1 MPTKK
6 SKQTPRPAHNV
17 MQLAA
22 KPIDRER
29 LLAELTTEGLFS
41 NAALTKS
48 YSSNVIG
55 EVGITELVQA
65 MRQTVTAVSGGNL
78 ASAEKM
84 LMAQA
89 IALNTIFGELA
100 RRSALNMGGH
110 LDASERYMRLALK
123 AQGQCRATL
132 EALADIKHPRP
143 VSFVTQANITTG
155 PQQVNNGLAPA
166 PAGISQTER
175 NELLE
180 HQHGNRLDCGAQGT
194 AGGAHQDM
202 EAMEPVHRATDT

>member
-1 MPTKK
+1 
-6 SKQTPRPAHNV
+6 
-17 MQLAA
+17 MQMTA

-48 YSSNVIG
+48 YSSNVVG
-55 EVGITELVQA
+55 EVGITELVQS

-89 IALNTIFGELA
+89 VALNTIFSELA
-100 RRSALNMGGH
+100 RRSALNMGEH

-132 EALADIKHPRP
+132 QTLADIKNPRP
-143 VSFVTQANITTG
+143 VSFVNQANITTG
-155 PQQVNNGLAPA
+155 PQQVNNGLAHA
-166 PAGISQTER
+166 PAGNSQTER

-180 HQHGNRLDCGAQGT
+180 HQHGNRLDCGAQGAASGT
-194 AGGAHQDM
+194 HRDM